1 MGTILFFLS
10 DLHSSLQ
17 VMNVNVYRYY
27 VEWRNHY
34 RHREIVDLL
43 ISWGVLT
50 VVFSW
55 RDIVSGVIASL
66 PIYGLAV
73 LLSFVIHELAHRNV
87 ARKLGAYSYYQ
98 AWYSGL
104 LMALLI
110 CAISGGRFTIAAPGA
125 VVVESTNTR
134 ISGIIAL
141 WGPLAN
147 AIMALCM
154 YPLYRLCYSITIYA
168 LIIGNVNALL
178 ALFNALPIPPLDG
191 YKVLR
196 YSPKQW
202 LCLFTTS
209 VLVYLL
215 YVFR

>member
-1 MGTILFFLS
+1 M
-10 DLHSSLQ
+10 HRYY
-17 VMNVNVYRYY
+17 YRYY
-27 VEWRNHY
+27 IGWY
-34 RHREIVDLL
+34 RYREVVDLI
-43 ISWGVLT
+43 ISWGILT

-55 RDIVSGVIASL
+55 SNVVRGDIAAL

-87 ARKLGAYSYYQ
+87 ARKLGAHSYYQ
-98 AWYSGL
+98 AWYPGL

-110 CAISGGRFTIAAPGA
+110 CAISSGRFVIAAPGA
-125 VVVESTNTR
+125 VVVESPSMR
-134 ISGIIAL
+134 IAGIVAL

-154 YPLYRLCYSITIYA
+154 YPLSRLCHPIAIYT
-168 LIIGNVNALL
+168 LIIGNVNSLL

-202 LCLFTTS
+202 LCLFIAS
-209 VLVYLL
+209 ALIYLA
-215 YVFR
+215 YVC